1 MIHAVIFD
9 MDGILIDTEKY
20 LYQYWKQATQE
31 AGYELTHEQLL
42 RFRSFSQEYAEPYF
56 QELLGADF
64 DFQSVR
70 KRRIELMSQHYKTYS
85 VEKKPQVDEF
95 LDWLAAHG
103 YKKAVSTAAALDR
116 TKEHLTQVGIY
127 DRFDQIACAPSVPH
141 GKPMPDVYLHAC
153 EQIGEKP
160 EHCLALEDSDN
171 GALSAHRAGCK
182 VVMVRDLADPLPETA
197 LFLEGTADNLLGVI
211 PILERLAEKKES
223 KEEGHGSWR

>member
-197 LFLEGTADNLLGVI
+197 RFLEGTADNLLGVI

-223 KEEGHGSWR
+223 KEEGHGSW